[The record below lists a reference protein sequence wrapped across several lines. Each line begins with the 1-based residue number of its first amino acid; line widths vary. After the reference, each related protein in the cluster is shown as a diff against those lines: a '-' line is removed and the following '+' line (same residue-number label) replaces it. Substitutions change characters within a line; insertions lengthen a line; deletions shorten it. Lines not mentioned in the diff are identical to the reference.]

1 MQGVKVV
8 IIFYIIM
15 QSISSFSQNPEFYEI
30 RCYQLSNNDQVKA
43 MDSYLKTALL
53 PAIHS
58 MGINRVGV
66 FKEVGIDT
74 ASEKRMFV
82 LVPSSSVSG
91 LPSMAYDAYV
101 DQENRK
107 KGDAFWMAPH
117 DSPPYDRLD
126 ITIIKSFEYMSRM
139 HVPSFETDDMEQ
151 IFELRSYEGATERLY
166 RQKVKMFNQG
176 GEMDI
181 FADLD
186 FNSVFYGEV
195 LVGSQMP
202 NLMYMTSFKDMSDRD
217 QHWDAFREAPAW
229 ADLKVQEEYA
239 NTVSKIHIYLLHP
252 TGYSDL

>member
-1 MQGVKVV
+1 MVL
-8 IIFYIIM
+8 IIYIII

-30 RCYQLSNNDQVKA
+30 RCYHLSSNAQVKA
-43 MDSYLKTALL
+43 MDTYLEDALL
-53 PAIHS
+53 PAIHR

-74 ASEKRMFV
+74 ASEKKMFV
-82 LVPSSSVSG
+82 FVPSSSVSG
-91 LPSMAYDAYV
+91 LPSIAYDAYL
-101 DQENRK
+101 DPANRK
-107 KGDAFWMAPH
+107 KGDEFWMAPH
-117 DSPPYDRLD
+117 DSPPYERLN
-126 ITIIKSFEYMSRM
+126 ITILKSFEYMSRM
-139 HVPSFETDDMEQ
+139 HVPSFDTDDAEQ

-181 FADLD
+181 FSDLN
-186 FNSVFYGEV
+186 FNSVFYAEV

-202 NLMYMTSFKDMSDRD
+202 NLMYMTSFKNMSDRD

-239 NTVSKIHIYLLHP
+239 NTVSKIHIYLLNP
-252 TGYSDL
+252 TSYSDL